1 MAREKAFPWS
11 DWNQADK
18 TLLLAFATFLLALAT
33 HLQAPNS
40 RFAEGFLFCAE
51 AALVGGIADWFAVTA
66 LFRKPLGFPY
76 HTAILP
82 RRREA
87 FVRAT
92 VTMVQKEFFSRR
104 KIFHHLEKFHLL
116 PMLMAWLYEPA
127 TKAQLTHQII
137 HYLRDFLLRQDA
149 AAQTAA
155 VAGKVREAVED
166 VEPEELFKALGKWL
180 QESGRDHQ
188 ALARIAGALRPRI
201 AADETREAIYR
212 LLDRY
217 EHERAGGT
225 LGLFLAG
232 LAEAMNLVN
241 LEEAAE
247 IMQRQLLAMADELA
261 AIGSPLQEKV
271 LELFYEQAAVLNGD
285 EAFHLM
291 THELKDGITAELPIE
306 EVTAEALGR
315 LREHFAADKARSVD
329 PLEEHL
335 PMLHSRL
342 AELLTEEY
350 DRALTLVET
359 DDDLRHTV
367 DHFLYDLIARSALH
381 AQTLVGVIVE
391 RVLSRLTDEQLN
403 HLVYDK
409 VEPDLLWIRM
419 NGSIVGAGIGL
430 VLYLLLLLVR

>member
-1 MAREKAFPWS
+1 MTREKAFPWS

-33 HLQAPNS
+33 HLQAPGN